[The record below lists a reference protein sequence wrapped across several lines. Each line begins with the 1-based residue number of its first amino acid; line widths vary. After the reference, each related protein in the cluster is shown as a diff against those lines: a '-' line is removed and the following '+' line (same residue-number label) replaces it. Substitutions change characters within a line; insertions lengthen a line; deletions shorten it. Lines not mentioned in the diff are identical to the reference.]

1 VDSQFHHGAAPRG
14 STRRR
19 VRGALDRRQSLPTAP
34 SPPVADPPRPTACP
48 PRPLPGR
55 STHAPGL
62 PPRYR
67 GVTARRAAPTP
78 GTAPARRT
86 RHARPA
92 TNPILR
98 PLLLALTLGAAACA
112 FPDPTP
118 TPEALALVGRWEGW
132 LDGQALHIT
141 LEPAGL
147 GGARLDPR
155 GFGSSVLRGEGRW
168 IGRYVLVVGQTTP
181 DSVLF
186 IVHTDLGP
194 VDLHQAVYSDLVALP
209 GEQIVV
215 SDAALDLLSAYE
227 ARSELQ
233 PKYRADMLHIA
244 LASVADVDV
253 LVSWNF
259 EHMVRFDRIR
269 PFNAA
274 NMEQGSKVL
283 ANPLAPKGDDLWN
296 RRRSERSR
304 CAGNPRPYLTKRR
317 GNSHR
322 RS

>member
-1 VDSQFHHGAAPRG
+1 VESRRDERLPLRGPHPR
-14 STRRR
+14 
-19 VRGALDRRQSLPTAP
+19 A
-34 SPPVADPPRPTACP
+34 
-48 PRPLPGR
+48 
-55 STHAPGL
+55 
-62 PPRYR
+62 
-67 GVTARRAAPTP
+67 
-78 GTAPARRT
+78 APARRT

-168 IGRYVLVVGQTTP
+168 IGRCVLGVGQTTP

-304 CAGNPRPYLTKRR
+304 CAGNPRPYLRR
-317 GNSHR
+317 DEATLTGGVERLHR
-322 RS
+322 TRERKDIRCEEGKLVGPVGGLTMGVAPPLPGVVPCWTAGSARSSPGRCCARP